1 MGLNKDH
8 NNPVYDTIQEGL
20 FGVLD
25 PSGLA
30 GALLFLLLGLTVAE
44 SGLVA
49 LVPLRGNPSVL
60 IGGRRGDGA
69 FEFVLEAA

>member
-1 MGLNKDH
+1 MEINS
-8 NNPVYDTIQEGL
+8 VYDTIQEGL
-20 FGVLD
+20 FGVLG

-30 GALLFLLLGLTVAE
+30 GALLFLLLGLAVAE

-49 LVPLRGNPSVL
+49 LVTLRGNPSVL
-60 IGGRRGDGA
+60 IGGGCGDGA

>member
-1 MGLNKDH
+1 MT
-8 NNPVYDTIQEGL
+8 TIQEGL
-20 FGVLD
+20 FGVLG

-30 GALLFLLLGLTVAE
+30 GALLFLLLSFEVAE

-60 IGGRRGDGA
+60 IGGGCGDEA
-69 FEFVLEAA
+69 FEFVREVA